1 MRADSC
7 SNPQQTFFAPSFTFY
22 SVAIPPVASHAFG
35 WEPFAISNVLALQAV
50 VLFIGM
56 VASMWFSMK
65 SAKDI
70 SL

>member
-1 MRADSC
+1 M
-7 SNPQQTFFAPSFTFY
+7 
-22 SVAIPPVASHAFG
+22 AIPPVASHAFG

-50 VLFIGM
+50 VLFVGM

>member
-1 MRADSC
+1 MRTDSC
-7 SNPQQTFFAPSFTFY
+7 FESKTNVFCPSFTFY